1 MASRAAS
8 EFPVRP
14 EPSTRRLGWLSYLW
28 QLRRNSL
35 AVWPEGA
42 YEEDFLVRE
51 ILSRRTY
58 YANSPETVRHVLLD
72 HADNYAK
79 GPLLRRSLQP
89 LIGRGLLISE
99 GELWRRQRRLMAPM
113 FSPRRV
119 LDFVPIMVS
128 ATEAM
133 LARWDA
139 LPPDRPADVAD
150 QMMRLTLEIIG
161 RTMFS
166 DDLGGEIAA
175 LRQAATEY
183 ELGRGR
189 SSLVDLFG
197 LPRWVPRPGR
207 RAADRAVA
215 RLDRVV
221 GGLIARRRETGAHT
235 EDLLALLLAARD
247 AETGEPM
254 SDTQIRDEVAT
265 ILLAGHETTA
275 NALAWTWYPLSG
287 DAAVAARLHA
297 ELAAVLGGRVPTA
310 GDLPNLA
317 YAHMVLEEAMRL
329 YPPAHSVSR
338 QALAEDRIAGRRIPA
353 RAVVIVAPWLL
364 HRHRRLWD
372 EPDAFDPGNFAPE
385 RAAARPRFAYIP
397 FGGGPR
403 GCIGASLAMTEALV
417 ILATVAQR
425 YAPRLVPH
433 HRVVPVGLVTLRPEG
448 GMPMFLDR
456 REEGRPK
463 PA

>member
-1 MASRAAS
+1 M
-8 EFPVRP
+8 
-14 EPSTRRLGWLSYLW
+14 
-28 QLRRNSL
+28 
-35 AVWPEGA
+35 
-42 YEEDFLVRE
+42 
-51 ILSRRTY
+51 
-58 YANSPETVRHVLLD
+58 
-72 HADNYAK
+72 
-79 GPLLRRSLQP
+79 
-89 LIGRGLLISE
+89 
-99 GELWRRQRRLMAPM
+99 
-113 FSPRRV
+113 
-119 LDFVPIMVS
+119 
-128 ATEAM
+128 
-133 LARWDA
+133 
-139 LPPDRPADVAD
+139 
-150 QMMRLTLEIIG
+150 
-161 RTMFS
+161 
-166 DDLGGEIAA
+166 
-175 LRQAATEY
+175 
-183 ELGRGR
+183 
-189 SSLVDLFG
+189 
-197 LPRWVPRPGR
+197 
-207 RAADRAVA
+207 
-215 RLDRVV
+215 V

-275 NALAWTWYPLSG
+275 NALAWTWYLLSG

-317 YAHMVLEEAMRL
+317 YARMVLEEAMRL
-329 YPPAHSVSR
+329 YPPAHSFSR

-353 RAVVIVAPWLL
+353 GAVVIVAPWLL

-433 HRVVPVGLVTLRPEG
+433 HRVVPVGLITLRPEG

-456 REEGRPK
+456 RETGMPRP
-463 PA
+463 A